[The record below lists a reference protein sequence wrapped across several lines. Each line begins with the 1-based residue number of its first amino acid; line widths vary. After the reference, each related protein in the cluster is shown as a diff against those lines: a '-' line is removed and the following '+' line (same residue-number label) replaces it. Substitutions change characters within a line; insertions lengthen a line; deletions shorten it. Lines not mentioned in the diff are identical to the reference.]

1 MFQLKDYVLVVL
13 LILKEKILGLSP
25 KFTTKVLLQ
34 NLFLSTKKRKLITPL
49 SSDFAVVYYH
59 LFFIT
64 PNHLILMTNQ
74 TIENII
80 ETLEQ
85 FNSQMKPD
93 YEMMVDFCE
102 SQGIEVTQKV
112 EDLIFTVMEYDL
124 NPMVDE
130 DGCLIW

>member
-1 MFQLKDYVLVVL
+1 
-13 LILKEKILGLSP
+13 
-25 KFTTKVLLQ
+25 
-34 NLFLSTKKRKLITPL
+34 
-49 SSDFAVVYYH
+49 
-59 LFFIT
+59 
-64 PNHLILMTNQ
+64 MTNQ

-93 YEMMVDFCE
+93 YEMMVDFVE
-102 SQGIEVTQKV
+102 SQGYTITPKIE
-112 EDLIFTVMEYDL
+112 DIIFTVMEYDL